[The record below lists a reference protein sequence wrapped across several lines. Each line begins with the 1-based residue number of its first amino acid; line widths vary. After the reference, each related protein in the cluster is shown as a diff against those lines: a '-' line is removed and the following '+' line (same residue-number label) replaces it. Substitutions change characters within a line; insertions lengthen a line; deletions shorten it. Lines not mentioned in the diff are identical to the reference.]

1 MQGGHPRAGG
11 LRESEP
17 VMARERG
24 RENLCLAETG
34 LGHRSRMCRSDGEC
48 VSDVCNCFP
57 VIGGSDRA
65 DGLHMVYH
73 EFNQAI

>member
-1 MQGGHPRAGG
+1 MF
-11 LRESEP
+11 S
-17 VMARERG
+17 RER
-24 RENLCLAETG
+24 

-57 VIGGSDRA
+57 LIGGSDRA

-73 EFNQAI
+73 EFSRVV